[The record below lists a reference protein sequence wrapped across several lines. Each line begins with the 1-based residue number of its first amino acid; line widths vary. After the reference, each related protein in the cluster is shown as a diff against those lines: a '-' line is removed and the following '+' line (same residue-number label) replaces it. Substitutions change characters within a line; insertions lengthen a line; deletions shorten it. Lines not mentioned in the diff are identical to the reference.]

1 MHIYCEDSL
10 LYAREY
16 FAGWGELHFFSGR
29 NLDPQSLT
37 NADIL
42 LVRSTTKVDERL
54 LSHCPNLKYVGT
66 ATAGTNHMD
75 LAALEARGIAYGS
88 AAGCNA
94 IAVAEYVISSLFVLA
109 QQQGWQL
116 KDKQVGIVGAGHV
129 GSQLDAKLKAIG
141 VNTLLCD
148 PPLQAQGDKRP
159 MVDIDAIMACD
170 IISLHVP
177 LVEDGAHPTRLL
189 FDKHRLNALTDQQV
203 LINACRGEVLDNQAL
218 LSLYQQGRQFTTVL
232 DVWENEPDILT
243 ELLPYVALTSAHI
256 AGHTLEGKARGTW
269 MLYQQ
274 VAELFDLPCE
284 LSLNSVLPA
293 SEFAPVSLASLE
305 QQHVANMVLSV
316 YDIRRDDQQ
325 FRTLVNKPGGFEY
338 IRRHYAI
345 RREFA
350 ALQVSAGNSAV
361 KKAIC
366 GLGFSPKP
374 DTL

>member
-16 FAGWGELHFFSGR
+16 FAGWGELRFFSGR
-29 NLDPQSLT
+29 TLDPQTLAD
-37 NADIL
+37 ADIL
-42 LVRSTTKVDERL
+42 LVRSTTRVDETL

-75 LAALEARGIAYGS
+75 LRALEARGIAYGS

-109 QQQGWQL
+109 EQQGWQL
-116 KDKQVGIVGAGHV
+116 KDKRIGIVGAGHV
-129 GSQLDAKLKAIG
+129 GSQLDTKLKAIG

-148 PPLQAQGDKRP
+148 PPLQALGDKRP

-177 LVEDGAHPTRLL
+177 LVEQGEHPTRLL
-189 FDKHRLNALTDQQV
+189 FDRQRLAALNDAQI
-203 LINACRGEVLDNQAL
+203 LINACRGEVVDNQAL
-218 LSLYQQGRQFTTVL
+218 LALYQQGRQFTTVL

-243 ELLPYVALTSAHI
+243 DLLPYVTLASAHI

-274 VAELFDLPCE
+274 VAELLGLSGE
-284 LSLNSVLPA
+284 LSLQSVLPET
-293 SEFAPVSLASLE
+293 EFCPSTLAHLE
-305 QQHVANMVLSV
+305 QTELARLVLCV
-316 YDIRRDDQQ
+316 YDIQQDDQQ
-325 FRTLVNKPGGFEY
+325 FRALVGKPGGFEY

-345 RREFA
+345 RREFT
-350 ALQVSAGNSAV
+350 ALQVSAGNSSV

-366 GLGFSPKP
+366 GLGFTLKP